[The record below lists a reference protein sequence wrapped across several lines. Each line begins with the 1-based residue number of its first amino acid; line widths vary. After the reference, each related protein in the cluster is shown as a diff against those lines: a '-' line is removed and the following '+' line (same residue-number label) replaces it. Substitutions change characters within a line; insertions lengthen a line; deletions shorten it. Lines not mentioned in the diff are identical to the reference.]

1 SFLTKDRPSLPLLVS
16 SRSFVCSIGEISSG
30 GGVVLRFVVKMAKLV
45 VLLSCCTLVSLVAG
59 QNARDRAGPW
69 TQRIQ
74 WENNGHVY
82 SLLSTGT
89 EYHSP
94 IHSRRESRVYL
105 SSRSQ
110 AASPQSPGEVR
121 DAFTHYRVTT
131 ANSGSGGTASTIMGP
146 DGRHYN
152 LASGRATGARH
163 ANLVAPPRQ
172 GLAGAPGARRYA
184 TASNNTNL
192 ALLSEFSGSGVPR
205 RSALTPEI
213 DNSANRVVGSPG
225 TDIQELHPES
235 AVRANLESVSTHQS
249 YPDPTITGEESV
261 GQVTATAPGP
271 LGTSEE
277 EATPDNM
284 VGDDPRNPLKNHRN
298 TVFYNVYP
306 SGRRAGTARTRR
318 PPPGTGYGTRYFHN
332 GLPDLVPDPY
342 SIQAGSY
349 IQRMQMYALRCAAE
363 ENCLARSAYRPTVR
377 DLDYRVLLRFPQRVQ
392 NLGTADFLPLKPR
405 HQWEWHSCHQHYHS
419 MDAFSLYDLLDIN
432 TGRKVA
438 EGHKASFC
446 LEDTGCNPGFRRRYA
461 CTAHTQGLSPGCHD
475 TYAANIDCQW
485 IDITDVPPGNY
496 ILKITVNPNYL
507 VQESDFS
514 NNVVRC

>member
-1 SFLTKDRPSLPLLVS
+1 
-16 SRSFVCSIGEISSG
+16 
-30 GGVVLRFVVKMAKLV
+30 MAKLV
-45 VLLSCCTLVSLVAG
+45 VLLLCCMLVSLVFG
-59 QNARDRAGPW
+59 QHARDRVVPW

-94 IHSRRESRVYL
+94 LHSRRDSRVYL

-110 AASPQSPGEVR
+110 AASPVPPGE
-121 DAFTHYRVTT
+121 AFAHYRVTT
-131 ANSGSGGTASTIMGP
+131 SHSGSSGSASTVMGP
-146 DGRHYN
+146 DGRHYI
-152 LASGRATGARH
+152 LASGRATGARLAH
-163 ANLVAPPRQ
+163 LVAPLRQ
-172 GLAGAPGARRYA
+172 GPAGAPGARRYA
-184 TASNNTNL
+184 TATTNNTNIPFL
-192 ALLSEFSGSGVPR
+192 TEFSGSGVPR
-205 RSALTPEI
+205 RPTSTT
-213 DNSANRVVGSPG
+213 DVDQSANRVAGPLS

-235 AVRANLESVSTHQS
+235 AVRTNLESTRMESVNAHQS
-249 YPDPTITGEESV
+249 YPYPTITGEESV
-261 GQVTATAPGP
+261 GDVAATAPGP

-342 SIQAGSY
+342 SIQSGTY

-377 DLDYRVLLRFPQRVQ
+377 DLDYRVLLRFPQKVQ
-392 NLGTADFLPLKPR
+392 NLGTADFLPVKPR

-507 VQESDFS
+507 VPESDFS
-514 NNVVRC
+514 NNVVRCEVFYSGHQVQTRHCRITRN